1 MSSKLYKRGDVMNV
15 VQFWLIVAIVS
26 IILVVFVQENW
37 IRDAIFI
44 FLLCVQCSIAEE
56 IREKINHKNNER

>member
-1 MSSKLYKRGDVMNV
+1 MNV